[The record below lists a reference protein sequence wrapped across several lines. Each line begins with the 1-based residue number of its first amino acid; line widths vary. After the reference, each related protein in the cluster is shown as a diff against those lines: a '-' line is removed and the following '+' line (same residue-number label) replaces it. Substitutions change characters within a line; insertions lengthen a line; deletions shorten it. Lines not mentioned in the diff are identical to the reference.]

1 MIRLK
6 KIFLHFKAE
15 MYPSSNK
22 QTVGITVGSIP
33 PVMRNYMIL
42 HKEVL

>member
-6 KIFLHFKAE
+6 KIFLQFKVE
-15 MYPSSNK
+15 IYTSSNK
-22 QTVGITVGSIP
+22 QIVGITGGNIP